1 MQVSEFIEDLKWR
14 GLFQDMVA
22 GTEDYL
28 NSENASGYIGF
39 DPTSD
44 SLHLGSFQQIVLLK
58 RMQLAGI
65 RPIALMGGA
74 TGRVGDPTGKTEER
88 QLLDNESL
96 QKNIDGIKKQLSK
109 FIQFGNGPK
118 DALLVDNYDWFKDWT
133 FLDFIREVGK
143 HITVGYMMSKDS
155 VQNRLETGLSFTEFT
170 YQLIQGYDFLHLFDT
185 YNCKLQMGGSDQ
197 WGNITTGV
205 ELIRRIKGEKGFAI
219 TSPLVTRADGSK
231 FGKTASGENIWL
243 DPAKTSPYKFYQFL
257 LNRSDEE
264 AKDLNRRFSFK
275 SHQEIE
281 AMEKQHATEPHLR
294 ILQKSLAE
302 ELTTMVHSKED
313 LEVAIKASQVLFG
326 NSSIE
331 SLKEMR
337 VETILEI
344 FEGVPQHHI
353 NKSQI
358 EAGMDIVTFLVEGT
372 QIFNSNG
379 QARQKIGENAIS
391 INKQKIN
398 LEKQIDKNDLLHNQY
413 ILVQQGKKNYFLVH
427 IQ

>member
-1 MQVSEFIEDLKWR
+1 MQISEFIEDLKWR

-22 GTEDYL
+22 GTEEYL

-39 DPTSD
+39 DPTAD
-44 SLHLGSFQQIVLLK
+44 SLHLGSFQQIILLK

-185 YNCKLQMGGSDQ
+185 YKCKLQMGGSDQ

-243 DPAKTSPYKFYQFL
+243 DPEKTSPYKFYQFL
-257 LNRSDEE
+257 LNRSDDE
-264 AKDLNRRFSFK
+264 AKDLLRRFSFK
-275 SHQEIE
+275 DRETIKAHEIAHLE
-281 AMEKQHATEPHLR
+281 VPHLR
-294 ILQKSLAE
+294 LLQKALAE
-302 ELTTMVHSKED
+302 ELTILVHSESD
-313 LEVAIKASQVLFG
+313 LETAQKASQILFG
-326 NSSIE
+326 TADIEALQSLSIQ
-331 SLKEMR
+331 
-337 VETILEI
+337 TIEEI
-344 FEGVPQHHI
+344 FEGVPQHQI
-353 NKSQI
+353 NRSQI
-358 EAGMDIVTFLVEGT
+358 DEGMEIISFLVEGT
-372 QIFNSNG
+372 KIFNSNG
-379 QARQKIGENAIS
+379 QARQKVGENAIS

>member
-1 MQVSEFIEDLKWR
+1 MNFIEELKWR

-22 GTEDYL
+22 GTEEYL
-28 NSENASGYIGF
+28 ASANAAGYIGF
-39 DPTSD
+39 DPTAD

-88 QLLDNESL
+88 QLLNDEIL
-96 QKNIDGIKKQLSK
+96 DKNIQGIKKQLYK
-109 FIQFGNGPK
+109 FIHFGEGPK
-118 DALLVDNYDWFKDWT
+118 DALLVNNYDWFRDWT

-143 HITVGYMMSKDS
+143 HITIGYMMSKDS

-170 YQLIQGYDFLHLFDT
+170 YQLIQGYDFLHLFDKF
-185 YNCKLQMGGSDQ
+185 NCKLQMGGSDQ

-205 ELIRRIKGEKGFAI
+205 EMIRRMQGEKGFAI

-231 FGKTASGENIWL
+231 FGKTATGENVWL
-243 DPAKTSPYKFYQFL
+243 DPTKTSPYKFYQFL

-275 SHQEIE
+275 SIPEIE
-281 AMEKQHATEPHLR
+281 EMEKQHAAEPHLR

-302 ELTTMVHSKED
+302 ELTILVHSKED
-313 LEVAIKASQVLFG
+313 LDIAIKASQVLFG
-326 NSSIE
+326 NSSIDA
-331 SLKEMR
+331 LKEMSK
-337 VETILEI
+337 ETIFEI
-344 FEGVPQHHI
+344 FEGVPRHTI
-353 NKSQI
+353 SREKVI
-358 EAGMDIVTFLVEGT
+358 ESKEIIPFLVDET
-372 QIFNSNG
+372 NIFPSNG
-379 QARQKIGENAIS
+379 QARQKLTENAIS
-391 INKQKIN
+391 INKTKIGV
-398 LEKQIDKNDLLHNQY
+398 EYIISDKDIIHDSI
-413 ILVQQGKKNYFLVH
+413 ILVQQGKKNYFLVE

>member
-1 MQVSEFIEDLKWR
+1 MQISEFIEDLKWR

-22 GTEDYL
+22 GTEEYL

-39 DPTSD
+39 DPTAD
-44 SLHLGSFQQIVLLK
+44 SLHLGSFQQIILLK

-185 YNCKLQMGGSDQ
+185 YKCKLQMGGSDQ

-243 DPAKTSPYKFYQFL
+243 DPEKTSPYKFYQFL
-257 LNRSDEE
+257 LNRSDDE
-264 AKDLNRRFSFK
+264 AKDLLRRFSFK
-275 SHQEIE
+275 DRETIE
-281 AMEKQHATEPHLR
+281 AHEIAHLEVPHLR
-294 ILQKSLAE
+294 ILQKALAE
-302 ELTTMVHSKED
+302 ELTILVHSESD
-313 LEVAIKASQVLFG
+313 LETAQKASQILFG
-326 NSSIE
+326 TADMEALQSLSIQ
-331 SLKEMR
+331 
-337 VETILEI
+337 TIEEI
-344 FEGVPQHHI
+344 FEGVPQHQI
-353 NKSQI
+353 NRSQI
-358 EAGMDIVTFLVEGT
+358 DEGMEIISFLVEGT
-372 QIFNSNG
+372 KIFNSNG
-379 QARQKIGENAIS
+379 QARQKVGENAIS

>member
-1 MQVSEFIEDLKWR
+1 MQISEFIEDLKWR

-22 GTEDYL
+22 GTEEYL

-39 DPTSD
+39 DPTAD
-44 SLHLGSFQQIVLLK
+44 SLHLGSFQQIILLK

-185 YNCKLQMGGSDQ
+185 YKCKLQMGGSDQ

-243 DPAKTSPYKFYQFL
+243 DPEKTSPYKFYQFL

-264 AKDLNRRFSFK
+264 AKDLLRRFSFK
-275 SHQEIE
+275 DRETIKAHEIAHLE
-281 AMEKQHATEPHLR
+281 VPHLR
-294 ILQKSLAE
+294 LLQKALAE
-302 ELTTMVHSKED
+302 ELTILVHSESD
-313 LEVAIKASQVLFG
+313 LETAQKASQILFG
-326 NSSIE
+326 TADMEALQSLSIQ
-331 SLKEMR
+331 
-337 VETILEI
+337 TIEEI
-344 FEGVPQHHI
+344 FEGVPQHQI
-353 NKSQI
+353 NRSQI
-358 EAGMDIVTFLVEGT
+358 DEGMEIISFLVEGT
-372 QIFNSNG
+372 KIFNSNG
-379 QARQKIGENAIS
+379 QARQKVGENAIS

>member
-1 MQVSEFIEDLKWR
+1 MKVSEFIEDLKWR

-22 GTEDYL
+22 GTEAYL

-39 DPTSD
+39 DPTAD

-58 RMQLAGI
+58 RMQMAGI

-88 QLLDNESL
+88 QLLDDSIL
-96 QKNIDGIKKQLSK
+96 QKNIEGIKNQLSK
-109 FIQFGNGPK
+109 FIQFGEGPK
-118 DALLVDNYDWFKDWT
+118 DALLVNNYDWFKDWT

-170 YQLIQGYDFLHLFDT
+170 YQLIQGYDFLHLYKT
-185 YNCKLQMGGSDQ
+185 LNCKLQMGGSDQ

-205 ELIRRIKGEKGFAI
+205 ELIRRIKGEKGYAI
-219 TSPLVTRADGSK
+219 TSPLVTRSDGSK
-231 FGKTASGENIWL
+231 FGKTATGENIWL
-243 DPAKTSPYKFYQFL
+243 DPTKTSPYKFYQFL

-264 AKDLNRRFSFK
+264 AKDLLRRFSFK
-275 SHQEIE
+275 TREIIE
-281 AMEKQHATEPHLR
+281 VLEKEHTETPHLR
-294 ILQKSLAE
+294 ILQKALSE
-302 ELTTMVHSKED
+302 ELTIMVHSTSD
-313 LEVAIKASQVLFG
+313 LETAQKASQILFG
-326 NSSIE
+326 SSDIE
-331 SLKEMR
+331 ALQSLSIQ
-337 VETILEI
+337 TIEEI

-353 NKSQI
+353 QSAQI
-358 EAGMDIVTFLVEGT
+358 EKGMDIISFLVEGT
-372 QIFNSNG
+372 QIFSSNG

>member
-1 MQVSEFIEDLKWR
+1 MQISEFIEDLKWR

-22 GTEDYL
+22 GTEEYL

-39 DPTSD
+39 DPTAD
-44 SLHLGSFQQIVLLK
+44 SLHLGSFQQIILLK

-185 YNCKLQMGGSDQ
+185 YKCKLQMGGSDQ

-264 AKDLNRRFSFK
+264 AKDLLRRFSFK
-275 SHQEIE
+275 DRETIE
-281 AMEKQHATEPHLR
+281 AHEIAHLEVPHLR
-294 ILQKSLAE
+294 ILQKALAE
-302 ELTTMVHSKED
+302 ELTILVHSESD
-313 LEVAIKASQVLFG
+313 LETAQKASQILFG
-326 NSSIE
+326 SSDIE
-331 SLKEMR
+331 ALQSLSIQ
-337 VETILEI
+337 TIEEI

-353 NKSQI
+353 QSAQI
-358 EAGMDIVTFLVEGT
+358 EKGMDIISFLVEGT
-372 QIFNSNG
+372 QIFSSNG

-398 LEKQIDKNDLLHNQY
+398 LEKLIDKNDLLHNQY

>member
-1 MQVSEFIEDLKWR
+1 MNFIEELKWR

-22 GTEDYL
+22 GTEEYL
-28 NSENASGYIGF
+28 ASANAAGYIGF
-39 DPTSD
+39 DPTAD

-88 QLLDNESL
+88 QLLNDEIL
-96 QKNIDGIKKQLSK
+96 DKNIQGIKNQLSK
-109 FIQFGNGPK
+109 FIHFGEGPK
-118 DALLVDNYDWFKDWT
+118 DALLVNNYDWFRDWT

-143 HITVGYMMSKDS
+143 HITIGYMMSKDS

-170 YQLIQGYDFLHLFDT
+170 YQLIQGYDFLHLFDK

-205 ELIRRIKGEKGFAI
+205 EMIRRMKGEKGFAI

-231 FGKTASGENIWL
+231 FGKTATGENVWL
-243 DPAKTSPYKFYQFL
+243 DPTKTSPYKFYQFL

-275 SHQEIE
+275 SIPEIE
-281 AMEKQHATEPHLR
+281 AMEKQHAAEPHLR

-302 ELTTMVHSKED
+302 ELTIMVHSKED
-313 LEVAIKASQVLFG
+313 LDIAIKASQVLFG
-326 NSSIE
+326 NSSIDA
-331 SLKEMR
+331 LKEMSK
-337 VETILEI
+337 ETIFEI
-344 FEGVPQHHI
+344 FEGVPRHTI
-353 NKSQI
+353 SREKVI
-358 EAGMDIVTFLVEGT
+358 ETKEIIPFLVDET
-372 QIFNSNG
+372 NIFPSNG
-379 QARQKIGENAIS
+379 QARQKLTENAIS
-391 INKQKIN
+391 INKTKVGVEYI
-398 LEKQIDKNDLLHNQY
+398 ISDKDIIHDSI
-413 ILVQQGKKNYFLVH
+413 ILVQQGKKNYFLVE

>member
-1 MQVSEFIEDLKWR
+1 MQISEFIEDLKWR

-22 GTEDYL
+22 GTEEYL

-39 DPTSD
+39 DPTAD
-44 SLHLGSFQQIVLLK
+44 SLHLGSFQQIILLK

-185 YNCKLQMGGSDQ
+185 YKCKLQMGGSDQ

-264 AKDLNRRFSFK
+264 AKDLLRRFSFK
-275 SHQEIE
+275 DRETIE
-281 AMEKQHATEPHLR
+281 AHEIAHLEVPHLR
-294 ILQKSLAE
+294 ILQKALAE
-302 ELTTMVHSKED
+302 ELTILVHSESD
-313 LEVAIKASQVLFG
+313 LETAQKASQILFG
-326 NSSIE
+326 TADIEALQSLSIQ
-331 SLKEMR
+331 
-337 VETILEI
+337 TIEEI
-344 FEGVPQHHI
+344 FEGVPQHQI
-353 NKSQI
+353 NRSQI
-358 EAGMDIVTFLVEGT
+358 DEGMEIISFLVEGT
-372 QIFNSNG
+372 KIFNSNG
-379 QARQKIGENAIS
+379 QARQKVGENAIS

>member
-1 MQVSEFIEDLKWR
+1 MQISEFIEDLKWR

-22 GTEDYL
+22 GTEEYL

-39 DPTSD
+39 DPTAD
-44 SLHLGSFQQIVLLK
+44 SLHLGSFQQIILLK

-185 YNCKLQMGGSDQ
+185 YKCKLQMGGSDQ

-257 LNRSDEE
+257 LNRTDEE
-264 AKDLNRRFSFK
+264 AKDLLRRFSFK
-275 SHQEIE
+275 NRETIE
-281 AMEKQHATEPHLR
+281 AHEIAHLEAPHLR
-294 ILQKSLAE
+294 LLQKALAE
-302 ELTTMVHSKED
+302 ELTILVHSESD
-313 LEVAIKASQVLFG
+313 LETAQKASQILFG
-326 NSSIE
+326 TADMEALQSLSIQ
-331 SLKEMR
+331 
-337 VETILEI
+337 TIEEI
-344 FEGVPQHHI
+344 FEGVPQHQI
-353 NKSQI
+353 NRSQI
-358 EAGMDIVTFLVEGT
+358 DEGMEIISFLVEGT
-372 QIFNSNG
+372 KIFSSNG

-391 INKQKIN
+391 INKQKVNI
-398 LEKQIDKNDLLHNQY
+398 EKRIDKNDLLHNRY

>member
-1 MQVSEFIEDLKWR
+1 MNFIEELKWR

-22 GTEDYL
+22 GTEEYL
-28 NSENASGYIGF
+28 ASANAAGYIGF
-39 DPTSD
+39 DPTAD

-88 QLLDNESL
+88 QLLNDEIL
-96 QKNIDGIKKQLSK
+96 DKNIQGIKNQLSK

-118 DALLVDNYDWFKDWT
+118 DALLVNNYDWFRDWT

-143 HITVGYMMSKDS
+143 HITIGYMMSKDS

-170 YQLIQGYDFLHLFDT
+170 YQLIQGYDFLHLFDKF
-185 YNCKLQMGGSDQ
+185 NCKLQMGGSDQ

-205 ELIRRIKGEKGFAI
+205 EMIRRMKGEKGFAI

-231 FGKTASGENIWL
+231 FGKTATGENVWL
-243 DPAKTSPYKFYQFL
+243 DPTKTSPYKFYQFL

-275 SHQEIE
+275 SIPEIE
-281 AMEKQHATEPHLR
+281 EMEKQHTAEPHLR
-294 ILQKSLAE
+294 ILQKSLTE
-302 ELTTMVHSKED
+302 ELTILVHSKED
-313 LEVAIKASQVLFG
+313 LDIAIKASQVLFG
-326 NSSIE
+326 NSSIDA
-331 SLKEMR
+331 LKEMSK
-337 VETILEI
+337 ETIFEI
-344 FEGVPQHHI
+344 FEGVPRHTI
-353 NKSQI
+353 SREKVI
-358 EAGMDIVTFLVEGT
+358 ESKEIIPFLVDET
-372 QIFNSNG
+372 NIFPSNG
-379 QARQKIGENAIS
+379 QARQKLTENAIS
-391 INKQKIN
+391 INKTKVGVEYI
-398 LEKQIDKNDLLHNQY
+398 ISDKDIIHDSI
-413 ILVQQGKKNYFLVH
+413 ILVQQGKKNYFLVE

>member
-1 MQVSEFIEDLKWR
+1 MQISEFIEDLKWR

-22 GTEDYL
+22 GTEEYL

-39 DPTSD
+39 DPTAD
-44 SLHLGSFQQIVLLK
+44 SLHLGSFQQIILLK

-185 YNCKLQMGGSDQ
+185 YKCKLQMGGSDQ

-257 LNRSDEE
+257 LNRTDEE
-264 AKDLNRRFSFK
+264 AKDLLRRFSFK
-275 SHQEIE
+275 NRETIESHEIAHLE
-281 AMEKQHATEPHLR
+281 VPHLR
-294 ILQKSLAE
+294 ILQKALAE
-302 ELTTMVHSKED
+302 ELTILVHSESD
-313 LEVAIKASQVLFG
+313 LETAQKASQILFG
-326 NSSIE
+326 TADMEALQSLSIQ
-331 SLKEMR
+331 
-337 VETILEI
+337 TIEEI
-344 FEGVPQHHI
+344 FEGVPQHQI
-353 NKSQI
+353 NRSQI
-358 EAGMDIVTFLVEGT
+358 DEGMEIISFLVEGT
-372 QIFNSNG
+372 KIFNSNG
-379 QARQKIGENAIS
+379 QARQKVGENAIS

>member
-1 MQVSEFIEDLKWR
+1 MNFIEELKWR

-22 GTEDYL
+22 GTEEYL
-28 NSENASGYIGF
+28 ASANAAGYIGF
-39 DPTSD
+39 DPTAD

-88 QLLDNESL
+88 QLLNDEIL
-96 QKNIDGIKKQLSK
+96 DKNIQGIKNQLSK
-109 FIQFGNGPK
+109 FIQFGEGSS
-118 DALLVDNYDWFKDWT
+118 DALLVNNYDWFRDWT

-143 HITVGYMMSKDS
+143 HITIGYMMSKDS

-170 YQLIQGYDFLHLFDT
+170 YQLIQGYDFLHLFDK

-205 ELIRRIKGEKGFAI
+205 EMIRRMKGEKGFAI

-231 FGKTASGENIWL
+231 FGKTATGENVWL
-243 DPAKTSPYKFYQFL
+243 DPTKTSPYKFYQFL

-275 SHQEIE
+275 SISEIE
-281 AMEKQHATEPHLR
+281 EMEKQHAAEPHLR

-302 ELTTMVHSKED
+302 ELTIMVHSKED
-313 LEVAIKASQVLFG
+313 LDIAIKASQVLFG
-326 NSSIE
+326 NSSIDA
-331 SLKEMR
+331 LKEMSK
-337 VETILEI
+337 ETIFEI
-344 FEGVPQHHI
+344 FEGVPRHTI
-353 NKSQI
+353 SREKVI
-358 EAGMDIVTFLVEGT
+358 ESKEIIPFLVDET
-372 QIFNSNG
+372 NIFPSNG
-379 QARQKIGENAIS
+379 QARQKLTENAIS
-391 INKQKIN
+391 INKTKIGVDY
-398 LEKQIDKNDLLHNQY
+398 IISDKDIIHDSI
-413 ILVQQGKKNYFLVH
+413 ILVQQGKKNYFLVE
-427 IQ
+427 IK

>member
-1 MQVSEFIEDLKWR
+1 MNASAFLEDLKWR

-22 GTEDYL
+22 GTEAYL
-28 NSENASGYIGF
+28 SEENASGYIGF
-39 DPTSD
+39 DPTAD

-58 RMQLAGI
+58 RMQMAGI

-88 QLLDNESL
+88 QLLDDSIL
-96 QKNIDGIKKQLSK
+96 QKNIEGIKNQLSK
-109 FIQFGNGPK
+109 FIQFGEGPK
-118 DALLVDNYDWFKDWT
+118 DALLVNNYDWFKDWT

-170 YQLIQGYDFLHLFDT
+170 YQLIQGYDFLHLYKT
-185 YNCKLQMGGSDQ
+185 LNCKLQMGGSDQ

-205 ELIRRIKGEKGFAI
+205 ELIRRIKGEKGYAI
-219 TSPLVTRADGSK
+219 TSPLVTRSDGSK
-231 FGKTASGENIWL
+231 FGKTATGENIWL
-243 DPAKTSPYKFYQFL
+243 DPTKTSPYKFYQFL

-264 AKDLNRRFSFK
+264 AKDLLRRFSFK
-275 SHQEIE
+275 TREIIE
-281 AMEKQHATEPHLR
+281 VLEKEHSETPHLR
-294 ILQKSLAE
+294 ILQKALSE
-302 ELTTMVHSKED
+302 ELTIMVHSTSD
-313 LEVAIKASQVLFG
+313 LETAQKASQILFG
-326 NSSIE
+326 SSDIE
-331 SLKEMR
+331 ALQSLSIQ
-337 VETILEI
+337 TIEEI

-353 NKSQI
+353 QSAQI
-358 EAGMDIVTFLVEGT
+358 EKGMDIISFLVEGT
-372 QIFNSNG
+372 QIFSSNG

>member
-1 MQVSEFIEDLKWR
+1 MQISEFIEDLKWR

-22 GTEDYL
+22 GTEEYL

-39 DPTSD
+39 DPTAD
-44 SLHLGSFQQIVLLK
+44 SLHLGSFQQIILLK

-185 YNCKLQMGGSDQ
+185 YKCKLQMGGSDQ

-243 DPAKTSPYKFYQFL
+243 DPDKTSPYKFYQFL
-257 LNRSDEE
+257 LNRSDDE
-264 AKDLNRRFSFK
+264 AKDLLRRFSFK
-275 SHQEIE
+275 NRETIE
-281 AMEKQHATEPHLR
+281 AHEIAHLEVPHLR
-294 ILQKSLAE
+294 ILQKALAE
-302 ELTTMVHSKED
+302 ELTILVHSESD
-313 LEVAIKASQVLFG
+313 LEIAQKASQILFG
-326 NSSIE
+326 TADIEALQSLSIQ
-331 SLKEMR
+331 
-337 VETILEI
+337 TIEEI
-344 FEGVPQHHI
+344 FEGVPQHQI
-353 NKSQI
+353 NRSQI
-358 EAGMDIVTFLVEGT
+358 DEGMEIISFLVEGT
-372 QIFNSNG
+372 KIFSSNG
-379 QARQKIGENAIS
+379 QARQKVGENAIS

>member
-281 AMEKQHATEPHLR
+281 AMEKEHATEPHLR

-358 EAGMDIVTFLVEGT
+358 EAGMDIVSFLVEGT

>member
-1 MQVSEFIEDLKWR
+1 MNASAFLEDLKWR

-22 GTEDYL
+22 GTEAYL
-28 NSENASGYIGF
+28 SEENASGYIGF
-39 DPTSD
+39 DPTAD

-58 RMQLAGI
+58 RMQMAGI

-88 QLLDNESL
+88 QLLDDSIL
-96 QKNIDGIKKQLSK
+96 QKNIEGIKNQLSK
-109 FIQFGNGPK
+109 FIQFGEGPK
-118 DALLVDNYDWFKDWT
+118 DALLVNNYDWFKNWT

-170 YQLIQGYDFLHLFDT
+170 YQLIQGYDFLHLYKT
-185 YNCKLQMGGSDQ
+185 LNCKLQMGGSDQ

-205 ELIRRIKGEKGFAI
+205 ELIRRIKGEKGYAI
-219 TSPLVTRADGSK
+219 TSPLVTRSDGSK
-231 FGKTASGENIWL
+231 FGKTATGENIWL
-243 DPAKTSPYKFYQFL
+243 DPTKTSPYKFYQFL

-264 AKDLNRRFSFK
+264 AKDLLRRFSFK
-275 SHQEIE
+275 TREIIE
-281 AMEKQHATEPHLR
+281 VLEKEHTETPHLR
-294 ILQKSLAE
+294 ILQKALSE
-302 ELTTMVHSKED
+302 ELTIMVHSTSD
-313 LEVAIKASQVLFG
+313 LETAQKASQILFG
-326 NSSIE
+326 SSDIE
-331 SLKEMR
+331 ALQSLSIQ
-337 VETILEI
+337 TIEEI

-353 NKSQI
+353 QSAQI
-358 EAGMDIVTFLVEGT
+358 EKGMDIISFLVEGT
-372 QIFNSNG
+372 QIFSSNG

-398 LEKQIDKNDLLHNQY
+398 LEKLIDKNDLLHNQY

>member
-1 MQVSEFIEDLKWR
+1 MNFIEELKWR

-22 GTEDYL
+22 GTEEYL
-28 NSENASGYIGF
+28 ASANAAGYIGF
-39 DPTSD
+39 DPTAD

-88 QLLDNESL
+88 QLLNDEIL
-96 QKNIDGIKKQLSK
+96 DKNIQGIKNQLSK
-109 FIQFGNGPK
+109 FIHFGEGPK
-118 DALLVDNYDWFKDWT
+118 DALLVNNYDWFRDWT

-143 HITVGYMMSKDS
+143 HITIGYMMSKDS

-170 YQLIQGYDFLHLFDT
+170 YQLIQGYDFLHLFDKF
-185 YNCKLQMGGSDQ
+185 NCKLQMGGSDQ

-205 ELIRRIKGEKGFAI
+205 EMIRRMKGEKGFAI

-231 FGKTASGENIWL
+231 FGKTATGENVWL
-243 DPAKTSPYKFYQFL
+243 NPTKTSPYKFYQFL

-275 SHQEIE
+275 SIPEIE
-281 AMEKQHATEPHLR
+281 EMEKQHAAEPHLR

-302 ELTTMVHSKED
+302 ELTILVHSKED
-313 LEVAIKASQVLFG
+313 LDIAIKASQVLFG
-326 NSSIE
+326 NSSIDA
-331 SLKEMR
+331 LKEMSK
-337 VETILEI
+337 ETIFEI
-344 FEGVPQHHI
+344 FEGVPRHTI
-353 NKSQI
+353 SREKVI
-358 EAGMDIVTFLVEGT
+358 ESKEIIPFLVDET
-372 QIFNSNG
+372 NIFPSNG
-379 QARQKIGENAIS
+379 QARQKLTENAIS
-391 INKQKIN
+391 INKTKVGVEYI
-398 LEKQIDKNDLLHNQY
+398 ISDKDIIHDSI
-413 ILVQQGKKNYFLVH
+413 ILVQQGKKNYFLVE

>member
-1 MQVSEFIEDLKWR
+1 MNASAFLEDLKWR

-22 GTEDYL
+22 GTEAYL
-28 NSENASGYIGF
+28 SEENASGYIGF
-39 DPTSD
+39 DPTAD

-58 RMQLAGI
+58 RMQMAGI

-88 QLLDNESL
+88 QLLDDSIL
-96 QKNIDGIKKQLSK
+96 QKNIEGIKNQLSK
-109 FIQFGNGPK
+109 FIQFGEGPK
-118 DALLVDNYDWFKDWT
+118 DALLVNNYDWFKDWT

-170 YQLIQGYDFLHLFDT
+170 YQLIQGYDFLHLYKT
-185 YNCKLQMGGSDQ
+185 LNCKLQMGGSDQ

-205 ELIRRIKGEKGFAI
+205 ELIRRIKGEKGYAI
-219 TSPLVTRADGSK
+219 TSPLVTRSDGSK
-231 FGKTASGENIWL
+231 FGKTATGENIWL
-243 DPAKTSPYKFYQFL
+243 DPTKTSPYKFYQFL

-264 AKDLNRRFSFK
+264 AKDLLRRFSFK
-275 SHQEIE
+275 TREIIE
-281 AMEKQHATEPHLR
+281 VLEKEHTETPHLR
-294 ILQKSLAE
+294 ILQKALSE
-302 ELTTMVHSKED
+302 ELTIMVHSTSD
-313 LEVAIKASQVLFG
+313 LETAQKASQILFG
-326 NSSIE
+326 SSDIE
-331 SLKEMR
+331 ALQSLSIQ
-337 VETILEI
+337 TIEEI

-353 NKSQI
+353 QSAQI
-358 EAGMDIVTFLVEGT
+358 EKGMDIISFLVEGT
-372 QIFNSNG
+372 QIFSSNG

-398 LEKQIDKNDLLHNQY
+398 LEKEIDKNDLLHNQY

>member
-1 MQVSEFIEDLKWR
+1 MQISEFIEDLKWR

-22 GTEDYL
+22 GTEEYL

-39 DPTSD
+39 DPTAD
-44 SLHLGSFQQIVLLK
+44 SLHLGSFQQIILLK

-185 YNCKLQMGGSDQ
+185 YKCKLQMGGSDQ

-264 AKDLNRRFSFK
+264 AKDLLRRFSFK
-275 SHQEIE
+275 DRETIE
-281 AMEKQHATEPHLR
+281 AHEIAHLEVPHLR
-294 ILQKSLAE
+294 ILQKALAE
-302 ELTTMVHSKED
+302 ELTILVHSESD
-313 LEVAIKASQVLFG
+313 LETAQKASQILFG
-326 NSSIE
+326 TADIEALQSLSIQ
-331 SLKEMR
+331 
-337 VETILEI
+337 TIEEI
-344 FEGVPQHHI
+344 FEGVPQHQI
-353 NKSQI
+353 NRSQI
-358 EAGMDIVTFLVEGT
+358 DEGMGIVSFLVEGT
-372 QIFNSNG
+372 KIFNSNG
-379 QARQKIGENAIS
+379 QARQKVGENAIS

>member
-1 MQVSEFIEDLKWR
+1 MNFIEELKWR

-22 GTEDYL
+22 GTEEYL
-28 NSENASGYIGF
+28 ASANAAGYIGF
-39 DPTSD
+39 DPTAD

-88 QLLDNESL
+88 QLLNDEIL
-96 QKNIDGIKKQLSK
+96 DKNIQGIKKQLSK
-109 FIQFGNGPK
+109 FIHFGEGPK
-118 DALLVDNYDWFKDWT
+118 DALLVNNYDWFRDWT

-143 HITVGYMMSKDS
+143 HITIGYMMSKDS

-170 YQLIQGYDFLHLFDT
+170 YQLIQGYDFLHLFDKF
-185 YNCKLQMGGSDQ
+185 NCKLQMGGSDQ

-205 ELIRRIKGEKGFAI
+205 EMIRRMQGEKGFAI

-231 FGKTASGENIWL
+231 FGKTATGENVWL
-243 DPAKTSPYKFYQFL
+243 DPTKTSPYKFYQFL

-275 SHQEIE
+275 SIPEIE
-281 AMEKQHATEPHLR
+281 EMEKQHAAEPHLR

-302 ELTTMVHSKED
+302 ELTILVHSKED
-313 LEVAIKASQVLFG
+313 LDIAIKASQVLFG
-326 NSSIE
+326 NSSIDA
-331 SLKEMR
+331 LKEMSK
-337 VETILEI
+337 ETIFEI
-344 FEGVPQHHI
+344 FEGVPRHTI
-353 NKSQI
+353 SREKVI
-358 EAGMDIVTFLVEGT
+358 ESKEIIPFLVDET
-372 QIFNSNG
+372 NIFPSNG
-379 QARQKIGENAIS
+379 QARQKLTENAIS
-391 INKQKIN
+391 INKTKVGVEYI
-398 LEKQIDKNDLLHNQY
+398 ISDKDIIHDSI
-413 ILVQQGKKNYFLVH
+413 ILVQQGKKNYFLVE

>member
-1 MQVSEFIEDLKWR
+1 MQISEFIEDLKWR

-22 GTEDYL
+22 GTEEYL

-39 DPTSD
+39 DPTAD
-44 SLHLGSFQQIVLLK
+44 SLHLGSFQQIILLK

-185 YNCKLQMGGSDQ
+185 YKCKLQMGGSDQ

-243 DPAKTSPYKFYQFL
+243 DPEKTSPYKFYQFL

-264 AKDLNRRFSFK
+264 AKDLLRRFSFK
-275 SHQEIE
+275 DRETIKAHEIAHLE
-281 AMEKQHATEPHLR
+281 VPHLR
-294 ILQKSLAE
+294 LLQKALAE
-302 ELTTMVHSKED
+302 ELTILVHSESD
-313 LEVAIKASQVLFG
+313 LETAQKASQILFG
-326 NSSIE
+326 TADIEALQSLSIQ
-331 SLKEMR
+331 
-337 VETILEI
+337 TIEEI
-344 FEGVPQHHI
+344 FEGVPQHQI
-353 NKSQI
+353 NRSQI
-358 EAGMDIVTFLVEGT
+358 DEGMEIISFLVEGT
-372 QIFNSNG
+372 KIFNSNG
-379 QARQKIGENAIS
+379 QARQKVGENAIS

>member
-1 MQVSEFIEDLKWR
+1 MQISEFIEDLKWR

-22 GTEDYL
+22 GTEEYL

-39 DPTSD
+39 DPTAD
-44 SLHLGSFQQIVLLK
+44 SLHLGSFQQIILLK

-185 YNCKLQMGGSDQ
+185 YKCKLQMGGSDQ

-243 DPAKTSPYKFYQFL
+243 DPEKTSPYKFYQFL
-257 LNRSDEE
+257 LNRSDDE
-264 AKDLNRRFSFK
+264 AKDLLRRFSFK
-275 SHQEIE
+275 DRETIKAHEIAHLE
-281 AMEKQHATEPHLR
+281 VPHLR
-294 ILQKSLAE
+294 LLQKALAE
-302 ELTTMVHSKED
+302 ELTILVHSESD
-313 LEVAIKASQVLFG
+313 LETAQKASQILFG
-326 NSSIE
+326 TADMEALQSLSIQ
-331 SLKEMR
+331 
-337 VETILEI
+337 TIEEI
-344 FEGVPQHHI
+344 FEGVPQHQI
-353 NKSQI
+353 NRSQI
-358 EAGMDIVTFLVEGT
+358 DEGMEIISFLVEGT
-372 QIFNSNG
+372 KIFNSNG
-379 QARQKIGENAIS
+379 QARQKVGENAIS

>member
-1 MQVSEFIEDLKWR
+1 MQISEFIEDLKWR

-22 GTEDYL
+22 GTEEYL

-39 DPTSD
+39 DPTAD
-44 SLHLGSFQQIVLLK
+44 SLHLGSFQQIILLK

-185 YNCKLQMGGSDQ
+185 YKCKLQMGGSDQ

-243 DPAKTSPYKFYQFL
+243 DPDKTSPYKFYQFL
-257 LNRSDEE
+257 LNRSDDE
-264 AKDLNRRFSFK
+264 AKDLLRRFSFK
-275 SHQEIE
+275 DRETIE
-281 AMEKQHATEPHLR
+281 AHEIAHLEVPHLR
-294 ILQKSLAE
+294 ILQKALAE
-302 ELTTMVHSKED
+302 ELTILVHSESD
-313 LEVAIKASQVLFG
+313 LEIAQKASQILFG
-326 NSSIE
+326 TADIEALQSLSIQ
-331 SLKEMR
+331 
-337 VETILEI
+337 TIEEI
-344 FEGVPQHHI
+344 FEGVPQHQI
-353 NKSQI
+353 NRSQI
-358 EAGMDIVTFLVEGT
+358 DEGMEIISFLVEGT
-372 QIFNSNG
+372 KIFSSNG
-379 QARQKIGENAIS
+379 QARQKVGENAIS